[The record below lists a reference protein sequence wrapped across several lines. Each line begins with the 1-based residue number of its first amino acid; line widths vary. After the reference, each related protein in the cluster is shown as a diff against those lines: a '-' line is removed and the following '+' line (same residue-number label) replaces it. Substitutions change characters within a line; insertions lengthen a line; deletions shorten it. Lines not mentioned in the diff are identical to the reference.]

1 MRLSEREYE
10 QLVAAAGAARLSVA
24 AYLGTVAQHEG
35 DGSRGG
41 GWTVPQR
48 RAVAAQLYW
57 VRNGLRGAW
66 SNLNRLTR
74 IAQGQGQV
82 PPEVPAAA
90 AAVADYLP
98 RLEEVMVALDPQSER
113 AVRERP
119 AEGGR

>member
-1 MRLSEREYE
+1 MTE
-10 QLVAAAGAARLSVA
+10 AASAARLSLA
-24 AYLGTVAQHEG
+24 AYLATAAQH
-35 DGSRGG
+35 DGERRGSA
-41 GWTVPQR
+41 GWTVTQR
-48 RAVAAQLYW
+48 RAVAAQMYW

-90 AAVADYLP
+90 AAVVDYLP
-98 RLEEVMVALDPQSER
+98 RLEEVMVALDPQSEG